1 MVHESEDVFA
11 SASAQVA
18 SEPVPEA
25 VNAFLST
32 GTEAWNVL
40 RKCSDPRGLDG
51 DVMVTCNS
59 AVQVVQPT
67 ICDAEYSV
75 EAGVNSHEH
84 V

>member
-11 SASAQVA
+11 SARAQVA

-25 VNAFLST
+25 APFLST

-40 RKCSDPRGLDG
+40 RQCSDPRGLNG
-51 DVMVTCNS
+51 DVIFTCNS

-67 ICDAEYSV
+67 IFDE
-75 EAGVNSHEH
+75 EDLPKAGLSSHAQF
-84 V
+84 